1 MKRALLIATGTVGGL
16 SAVLAVTPPQ
26 FMSTQSS
33 PIALPA
39 IGATPVAPV
48 STPVATQSVRPT
60 ATAAATKSAKAK
72 ASAKSAKAKASA
84 KSAKAKASAKSAPA
98 TKSADAT
105 GTTQSQTP
113 AAQTPAAQTPASTP
127 APVTKSVFGTFT
139 GNVVNVRYGN
149 VQVKITVENGKITDA
164 QAVQAPTGRNDRW
177 TQMAVPI
184 LRQQTL
190 HAQSAQ
196 INGASGASFTS
207 YGWYTSLVSALA
219 KAGM

>member
-84 KSAKAKASAKSAPA
+84 KSAPA

-139 GNVVNVRYGN
+139 SNVVNVRYGN